1 MNIIVTQNEDDNN
14 EKIEKI
20 STDIICPQ
28 CKENSLIMFKD
39 YKINLSGCKHNHNNR
54 DIILDI
60 YENTQKIN
68 LSKIKCNIC
77 KNNNKG
83 NTHNNEFYIC
93 ITCNINLCPLCKSIH
108 DKNHSI
114 INYDNKKYICKI
126 HNESFIKYC
135 TNCKVD
141 ICIVCEVNHKG
152 HDIIDLREMIID
164 KQELLK
170 IKDDLKNAINKFE
183 YKISLIKG
191 LLDRIMNMLNKYYKI
206 NEDIINNYNMNNR
219 YYYLLQNLYTL
230 KINNQMII
238 KDLTYVINNDKISYV
253 YDYSLDKFYNE
264 KGEKYIGE
272 MKNGLKEGEGIL
284 YYEKDDGTK
293 RKIYKGNFRN
303 DKPEGKGIIY
313 WDNGDIYEGDWKNG
327 KKEGKGI
334 ISYFNGDK
342 YKGDFKN
349 NKIEGKGIYLWK
361 NSNKYEGDFKNGKMD
376 GKGIYYYN
384 TGDKYEGDWK
394 NGIKEGNGI
403 LYYKNGNKYEG
414 EWKNGIKEGR
424 GILYHKNGK
433 VQKGVWK
440 KNEFYKKE

>member
-1 MNIIVTQNEDDNN
+1 MAEAIFNYEGSNTTIQCNINDKMKEIINKFITKIDKKQSDLYYLYNGNKIDDNLTFNEQANDIDKNRMKMNIIVNQNEEDNN

-28 CKENSLIMFKD
+28 YKENSLIVFKD
-39 YKINLSGCKHNHNNR
+39 FKINLSGCKNNHNNK

-68 LSKIKCNIC
+68 LRNIKCDIC

-93 ITCNINLCPLCKSIH
+93 ITYNKNLCPLCKSIH

-114 INYDNKKYICKI
+114 INYDDKKYICKQ

-135 TNCKVD
+135 KNCKED
-141 ICIVCEVNHKG
+141 ICIVCEVNHEG
-152 HDIIDLREMIID
+152 HDIIDLRKMIID

-170 IKDDLKNAINKFE
+170 IKDDLKNSINKFK

-219 YYYLLQNLYTL
+219 YFYRLQNLYTL

-238 KDLTYVINNDKISYV
+238 KDLTYIINNDKISDV
-253 YDYSLDKFYNE
+253 YEYSIDKFYNG

-272 MKNGLKEGEGIL
+272 MKNGLKEGEVV
-284 YYEKDDGTK
+284 
-293 RKIYKGNFRN
+293 IYMKV
-303 DKPEGKGIIY
+303 I
-313 WDNGDIYEGDWKNG
+313 
-327 KKEGKGI
+327 
-334 ISYFNGDK
+334 
-342 YKGDFKN
+342 
-349 NKIEGKGIYLWK
+349 
-361 NSNKYEGDFKNGKMD
+361 GKM
-376 GKGIYYYN
+376 
-384 TGDKYEGDWK
+384 
-394 NGIKEGNGI
+394 
-403 LYYKNGNKYEG
+403 
-414 EWKNGIKEGR
+414 
-424 GILYHKNGK
+424 
-433 VQKGVWK
+433 V
-440 KNEFYKKE
+440 